1 MTMIEV
7 NDEQLTDLVV
17 ADLKQSLKGLK
28 QDLEEG
34 RGGMWSHDL
43 KEDRKMIQ
51 KHIKALTLIIGYY
64 GGNDD
69 GTE

>member
-1 MTMIEV
+1 MITIEV

-17 ADLKQSLKGLK
+17 ADLKQFLQGLK
-28 QDLEEG
+28 QDLKEG
-34 RGGMWSHDL
+34 RGGIWSFDP

-64 GGNDD
+64 CGDA
-69 GTE
+69 